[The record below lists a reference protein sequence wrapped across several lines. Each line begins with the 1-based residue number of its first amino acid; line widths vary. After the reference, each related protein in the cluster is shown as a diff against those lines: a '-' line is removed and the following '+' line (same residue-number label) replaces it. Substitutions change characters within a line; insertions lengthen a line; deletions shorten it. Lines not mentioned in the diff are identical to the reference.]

1 MRSRVK
7 NIKKVLLSDNW
18 YTLNKVIFD
27 YQMQDGQWV
36 EQAREAYDRGNGA
49 TVLLYNKEKRTVILI
64 RQFRMPSFLNGNPS
78 GMMIETCAGLL
89 DGDDPETCVIKE
101 AKEETGYSISHVEK
115 VFEAYMSPGAVTEI
129 IHFYVGEYNDQNKV
143 GAGGGL
149 DSEQEDIEVIEVGFD
164 QAIDMISSGEIRDA
178 KTIMLL
184 QYAKINNLF
193 DQINDGASG
202 KETIL

>member
-1 MRSRVK
+1 MNEKVK
-7 NIKKVLLSDNW
+7 NIKKILLSNNW

-27 YQMQDGQWV
+27 YRMGNGEWV

-49 TVLLYNKEKRTVILI
+49 TVLLYNRIKQTVILVS
-64 RQFRMPSFLNGNPS
+64 QFRMPTYLNGNAT

-101 AKEETGYSISHVEK
+101 AEEESGFRVSHVEK

-129 IHFYVGEYNDQNKV
+129 LYFYVAEYNDDDKI
-143 GAGGGL
+143 GEGGGL
-149 DSEQEDIEVIEVGFD
+149 ISEQEDILVMEVDFNE
-164 QAIDMISSGEIRDA
+164 ALNMIVTGQIKDA

-184 QYAKINNLF
+184 QHAKINGLLE
-193 DQINDGASG
+193 S
-202 KETIL
+202 

>member
-1 MRSRVK
+1 MNEKVK
-7 NIKKVLLSDNW
+7 NIRKILLSNNW

-27 YQMQDGQWV
+27 YRMENGEWV

-49 TVLLYNKEKRTVILI
+49 TVLLYNKIKQTVILVS
-64 RQFRMPSFLNGNPS
+64 QFRMPTYLNGNTT

-101 AKEETGYSISHVEK
+101 AEEESGFRVSHVEK

-129 IHFYVGEYNDQNKV
+129 IHFYVAEYNDHDKI
-143 GAGGGL
+143 GDGGGL
-149 DSEQEDIEVIEVGFD
+149 DSEQEDILVMEVDFNE
-164 QAIDMISSGEIRDA
+164 ALNMIATGQIKDA

-184 QYAKINNLF
+184 QYAKINGL
-193 DQINDGASG
+193 
-202 KETIL
+202 L